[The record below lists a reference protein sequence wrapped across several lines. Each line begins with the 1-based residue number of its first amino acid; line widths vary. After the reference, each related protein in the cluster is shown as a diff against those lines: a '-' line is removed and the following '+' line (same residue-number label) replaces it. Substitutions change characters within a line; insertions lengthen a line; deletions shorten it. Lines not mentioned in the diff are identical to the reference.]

1 MKNFLLY
8 IISAAVLICAA
19 FGLTEYLDGY
29 YTLYLPE
36 ETDVYKVR
44 DEKAGEDKPEFYEG
58 ESKEEI
64 IDVLSELKIKHRKI
78 KVNAVQGDE
87 IDYRIYLH
95 NGEKHYFIYLGKTNF
110 VGDGSLGM
118 GGNANEIVNYEE
130 IIAKLDALLAER
142 D

>member
-44 DEKAGEDKPEFYEG
+44 DEKAGEDMKF
-58 ESKEEI
+58 
-64 IDVLSELKIKHRKI
+64 
-78 KVNAVQGDE
+78 
-87 IDYRIYLH
+87 
-95 NGEKHYFIYLGKTNF
+95 
-110 VGDGSLGM
+110 
-118 GGNANEIVNYEE
+118 
-130 IIAKLDALLAER
+130 
-142 D
+142 

>member
-44 DEKAGEDKPEFYEG
+44 DEKAGEDLPEFYEG

-64 IDVLSELKIKHRKI
+64 IDILSELKIKHRKTM
-78 KVNAVQGDE
+78 VSAVQGDDIE
-87 IDYRIYLH
+87 YRIYLH

>member
-29 YTLYLPE
+29 YTLSLPE

-44 DEKAGEDKPEFYEG
+44 DEKAGENKPEFYEG
-58 ESKEEI
+58 ESKNEL
-64 IDVLSELKIKHRKI
+64 IDILSELKIKHRKTM
-78 KVNAVQGDE
+78 VSAVQGDDIE
-87 IDYRIYLH
+87 YRIYLH

-142 D
+142 N